1 MGRTESG
8 NQRLLVTAAAAGL
21 IAVVASV
28 RLLLEIQENPLR
40 CFAANSAANCGGMS
54 ALAWTAAGGF
64 LISFVALAMRWAA
77 MAKAR
82 VSFGVAERIA
92 IASVLVAIVGVGIL
106 TFREGTGS
114 DGVRAIWSPNTDG
127 SSSDPAV
134 ASNRRGAIFEADR
147 EGASPKFRHP
157 FPEVPQSRKG
167 LALETDP
174 FMAESVAEQEW
185 LDRNGYPN
193 AAQWAAYS
201 TAGDIQLEAAALA
214 GDKSAAAMFAQRQ
227 LINGDETALE
237 RMLTAGATGNTFA
250 LELLA
255 STLVGVKKDRVSGH
269 ALSRVA
275 EMRGNIR
282 TGFVREA
289 MFSPPLSPLER
300 VEAEN
305 EAAEMYKRML
315 RLQRTMLGANSPPV
329 DMRPIGG

>member
-8 NQRLLVTAAAAGL
+8 SRRLLATAAAAGL
-21 IAVVASV
+21 IAIVSSV
-28 RLLLEIQENPLR
+28 RLVLEIEESSLR
-40 CFAANSAANCGGMS
+40 CVGANPAANCGGMS

-64 LISFVALAMRWAA
+64 LISLVALAIRWAA

-82 VSFGVAERIA
+82 VSLGVVERIA

-114 DGVRAIWSPNTDG
+114 DGVQAIWSLNTDG
-127 SSSDPAV
+127 SSSDPVV
-134 ASNRRGAIFEADR
+134 ASNRQGAVSEVDG

-157 FPEVPQSRKG
+157 FPGVPQSRKG

-174 FMAESVAEQEW
+174 FTAESVAEQEW

-193 AAQWAAYS
+193 AQQWAAYS

-227 LINGDETALE
+227 LMNGDETAIE

-255 STLVGVKKDRVSGH
+255 STMIGPEKDLVTGY
-269 ALSRVA
+269 AISRVV

-282 TGFVREA
+282 IGFNRDA
-289 MFSPPLSPLER
+289 MFSAPLSPMER
-300 VEAEN
+300 MEAEQ
-305 EAAEMYKRML
+305 EAFDLYKRML
-315 RLQRTMLGANSPPV
+315 RLQRSLLGDRSPSV
-329 DMRPIGG
+329 DLRPIGG

>member
-1 MGRTESG
+1 MGVNESG
-8 NQRLLVTAAAAGL
+8 NQRLLVMAAAAGL

-28 RLLLEIQENPLR
+28 RLVLEMEESSLR
-40 CFAANSAANCGGMS
+40 CVGAYSVANCDGMS
-54 ALAWTAAGGF
+54 GLFWTAAGGY
-64 LISFVALAMRWAA
+64 LISLVALSIRWGA

-82 VSFGVAERIA
+82 VSLGVVERIA
-92 IASVLVAIVGVGIL
+92 IASVLVVIVGVGIL

-114 DGVRAIWSPNTDG
+114 DGVRAMWSPNTDS
-127 SSSDPAV
+127 SSSDPTV
-134 ASNRRGAIFEADR
+134 ASNRHGAISEVDR

-167 LALETDP
+167 LALEADL

-201 TAGDIQLEAAALA
+201 TAGDVQLEAAALA

-255 STLVGVKKDRVSGH
+255 STLVGVKKDRVSGY

-282 TGFVREA
+282 TGFVRDA
-289 MFSPPLSPLER
+289 MFNTPLSPMER
-300 VEAEN
+300 IEGEQEAV
-305 EAAEMYKRML
+305 EMYQRML
-315 RLQRTMLGANSPPV
+315 RLQRTLLGDKSPSV

>member
-8 NQRLLVTAAAAGL
+8 NQRLLATAVAAGL

-28 RLLLEIQENPLR
+28 RLLLEIEESSLR
-40 CFAANSAANCGGMS
+40 CAGANSAVNCGGMS

-64 LISFVALAMRWAA
+64 LISLVALAVRWSA

-82 VSFGVAERIA
+82 VSLGVVERIA
-92 IASVLVAIVGVGIL
+92 IASVLVAIVGVGIF
-106 TFREGTGS
+106 TFREDTGS
-114 DGVRAIWSPNTDG
+114 DGIRAIRSPNTDG
-127 SSSDPAV
+127 SSSDSVV
-134 ASNRRGAIFEADR
+134 ASNRRGAISEADR
-147 EGASPKFRHP
+147 GGASPKFRHP
-157 FPEVPQSRKG
+157 FPEVPRSRKG

-214 GDKSAAAMFAQRQ
+214 GDETAAAMLAQRQ

-255 STLVGVKKDRVSGH
+255 STMIGPKQDPVAGY
-269 ALSRVA
+269 AISRVV

-282 TGFVREA
+282 IGFHRDA
-289 MFSPPLSPLER
+289 MFNTPLSPMER
-300 VEAEN
+300 IEAEQ
-305 EAAEMYKRML
+305 EAVEMYQRML
-315 RLQRTMLGANSPPV
+315 RLQRTLLGDNSPLV
-329 DMRPIGG
+329 DVRPIGG

>member
-1 MGRTESG
+1 MGKTERG
-8 NQRLLVTAAAAGL
+8 DQRLLATAAAAGL

-28 RLLLEIQENPLR
+28 WLVLEIEESSLR
-40 CFAANSAANCGGMS
+40 CVGANSAENCGGIS
-54 ALAWTAAGGF
+54 ALALTAAGGF
-64 LISFVALAMRWAA
+64 LVSLVALAIRWAA
-77 MAKAR
+77 MVKAR
-82 VSFGVAERIA
+82 VSLGVVGRIA
-92 IASVLVAIVGVGIL
+92 IASVLVAVVGAGIL
-106 TFREGTGS
+106 TFREGIVS
-114 DGVRAIWSPNTDG
+114 DAIRAIWSPNTD
-127 SSSDPAV
+127 SSLSDPSI
-134 ASNRRGAIFEADR
+134 ASHRQDAIFEADR
-147 EGASPKFRHP
+147 EGVSPKFRHP

-167 LALETDP
+167 LDLETDP

-201 TAGDIQLEAAALA
+201 TASDLQLEAAALA
-214 GDKSAAAMFAQRQ
+214 GDKTAAAMFAQRQ
-227 LINGDETALE
+227 FINGDETALE
-237 RMLTAGATGNTFA
+237 RMLTAGANGNTFA
-250 LELLA
+250 IELLA
-255 STLVGVKKDRVSGH
+255 STLVGVKKDRVSGY

-315 RLQRTMLGANSPPV
+315 RLQRTLLGENSPPV